1 MPSKREAILSALF
14 VTLSTNLTSTVRRNE
29 ALPEKLPTTGLVV
42 LRDGDPGEPEIL
54 LSPLSYSWRHRAP
67 LDVVVGGGTQAER
80 DAALDTLL
88 TSIGTALE
96 QDRTLGGLVD
106 FLEIGLPSFETV
118 PFDGAAPFKGAVVPV
133 ILHYE
138 TSSPLS

>member
-1 MPSKREAILSALF
+1 MPSQREAILSALF
-14 VTLSTNLTSTVRRNE
+14 ETLRTDLSASVRRNE
-29 ALPEKLPTTGLVV
+29 ALPEKVPSTGLVI
-42 LRDGDPGEPEIL
+42 LRDGEPGEPEIL
-54 LSPLSYSWRHRAP
+54 LSPLSYAWRHRAP

-106 FLEIGLPSFETV
+106 WLEIGAPSFETV
-118 PFDGAAPFKGAVVPV
+118 PIEGAAPIKGAVVPV

-138 TSSPLS
+138 TPSPLS

>member
-1 MPSKREAILSALF
+1 MPSRRETILSALF
-14 VTLSTNLTSTVRRNE
+14 ETLRTSLTASVRRNE
-29 ALPEKLPTTGLVV
+29 ALPEKVSPTGLVV
-42 LRDGDPGEPEIL
+42 LRDGEPGEPEIL
-54 LSPLSYSWRHRAP
+54 LSPVSYVWRHRAP

-88 TSIGTALE
+88 ITIGMTLE
-96 QDRTLGGLVD
+96 QDRSLGGLVD
-106 FLEIGLPSFETV
+106 WLEIGAPSFETV
-118 PFDGAAPFKGAVVPV
+118 PIEGAAPIKGAVVTV